1 MWNIELHE
9 IARKERYRR
18 WILGWNYVWTCRR
31 LFMQIRQFVDTRGKK
46 IRICIEIL
54 SCFLNATSNIFH
66 SITNVFDGLFSSKN
80 ETFEYRKHVLLFHGK
95 KKEKGVTSNFFPFQ
109 RHSDFHE
116 YRIHQSPRTFSEFYI
131 PFCLSSLR
139 KYENS
144 LDSVTRAN
152 SSHAPRRGAFHPDD
166 GGKMDR
172 VCCRRAK
179 KEWKKKKKDI
189 RICLVRGWGEGR
201 GWRTQAWSLW
211 QGIVVCIYDTYAN
224 GTPFARANRLR
235 FARSSRHAPIQ
246 ITVHQAAYSR
256 RYGTTPLK
264 LTRRGK
270 IIGESFVRSR
280 SKALN
285 IRSGEIIL
293 CYLFYRWIDRD
304 NILFIFENWRKMEL
318 E

>member
-1 MWNIELHE
+1 MY
-9 IARKERYRR
+9 ERAE
-18 WILGWNYVWTCRR
+18 
-31 LFMQIRQFVDTRGKK
+31 FVDTRGKK

-54 SCFLNATSNIFH
+54 SCFLNATPNIFH
-66 SITNVFDGLFSSKN
+66 SITNVTYSMDYFRATKLSNIES
-80 ETFEYRKHVLLFHGK
+80 TCYYSRK

-179 KEWKKKKKDI
+179 KE
-189 RICLVRGWGEGR
+189 
-201 GWRTQAWSLW
+201 
-211 QGIVVCIYDTYAN
+211 
-224 GTPFARANRLR
+224 
-235 FARSSRHAPIQ
+235 
-246 ITVHQAAYSR
+246 
-256 RYGTTPLK
+256 
-264 LTRRGK
+264 
-270 IIGESFVRSR
+270 
-280 SKALN
+280 
-285 IRSGEIIL
+285 
-293 CYLFYRWIDRD
+293 
-304 NILFIFENWRKMEL
+304 
-318 E
+318 

>member
-1 MWNIELHE
+1 MDFRLKLCMNVPTFVHANSSICGYEG
-9 IARKERYRR
+9 KENTNMHR
-18 WILGWNYVWTCRR
+18 NFV
-31 LFMQIRQFVDTRGKK
+31 LFSK
-46 IRICIEIL
+46 I
-54 SCFLNATSNIFH
+54 FATSNIFH

-179 KEWKKKKKDI
+179 KE
-189 RICLVRGWGEGR
+189 
-201 GWRTQAWSLW
+201 
-211 QGIVVCIYDTYAN
+211 
-224 GTPFARANRLR
+224 
-235 FARSSRHAPIQ
+235 
-246 ITVHQAAYSR
+246 
-256 RYGTTPLK
+256 
-264 LTRRGK
+264 
-270 IIGESFVRSR
+270 
-280 SKALN
+280 
-285 IRSGEIIL
+285 
-293 CYLFYRWIDRD
+293 
-304 NILFIFENWRKMEL
+304 
-318 E
+318 

>member
-1 MWNIELHE
+1 MY
-9 IARKERYRR
+9 ERAE
-18 WILGWNYVWTCRR
+18 
-31 LFMQIRQFVDTRGKK
+31 FVDTRGKK

-54 SCFLNATSNIFH
+54 SCFLNATNIFH
-66 SITNVFDGLFSSKN
+66 SITNVTYSMDYFRVTKLSNIESTCYYSTKKKKRKEWLRISFPSNAIPTFTSIEYINLHERSPNFTSLSACHPFENTKIPSTLLLVQTRHTPLDEEHSIRTMVERWIAFVVDERKKN
-80 ETFEYRKHVLLFHGK
+80 E
-95 KKEKGVTSNFFPFQ
+95 
-109 RHSDFHE
+109 
-116 YRIHQSPRTFSEFYI
+116 
-131 PFCLSSLR
+131 
-139 KYENS
+139 
-144 LDSVTRAN
+144 
-152 SSHAPRRGAFHPDD
+152 
-166 GGKMDR
+166 
-172 VCCRRAK
+172 
-179 KEWKKKKKDI
+179 KKKKKDI

-270 IIGESFVRSR
+270 IIGESFARSR

-304 NILFIFENWRKMEL
+304 NILFIFESWRKMEL

>member
-1 MWNIELHE
+1 MY
-9 IARKERYRR
+9 ERAE
-18 WILGWNYVWTCRR
+18 
-31 LFMQIRQFVDTRGKK
+31 FVDTMGKK

-54 SCFLNATSNIFH
+54 SCFLNATPNIFH
-66 SITNVFDGLFSSKN
+66 IITNATYSMDYFRVTKLSKA
-80 ETFEYRKHVLLFHGK
+80 RAIIPRK

-179 KEWKKKKKDI
+179 RE
-189 RICLVRGWGEGR
+189 
-201 GWRTQAWSLW
+201 
-211 QGIVVCIYDTYAN
+211 
-224 GTPFARANRLR
+224 
-235 FARSSRHAPIQ
+235 
-246 ITVHQAAYSR
+246 
-256 RYGTTPLK
+256 
-264 LTRRGK
+264 
-270 IIGESFVRSR
+270 
-280 SKALN
+280 
-285 IRSGEIIL
+285 
-293 CYLFYRWIDRD
+293 
-304 NILFIFENWRKMEL
+304 
-318 E
+318 